1 MKTFFATKYDNK
13 SIELQSSRELDE
25 LYNTATAEENFIL
38 KWNDSE
44 TKMTR
49 SEVVI
54 ATNIVAKIKT
64 GDIKL
69 TAHEV
74 LR

>member
-25 LYNTATAEENFIL
+25 LYNTAIAEENFIL
-38 KWNDSE
+38 KWDDSE

-74 LR
+74 LK